1 MSLVIRQATLEDFA
15 PIHKLLT
22 TAGVSTSGLGDHLTN
37 YLVVEY
43 PNEQKIVGTVGL
55 EIYQEDER
63 LYGLMRSLVLENST
77 VQAKI
82 GMELL
87 RLFFAYAETKSLT
100 ALYLFTKSTGIDLFI
115 HMGFSTVQVDALPP
129 CILQSPS
136 YLANAQLDAVAM
148 GHLYKSTTYPHAPV
162 DIVDK

>member
-15 PIHKLLT
+15 SIHKYLT
-22 TAGVSTSGLGDHLTN
+22 SAGVSTGGLGDHLTN
-37 YLVVEY
+37 YLVVEN
-43 PNEQKIVGTVGL
+43 PNENKIVGTVGL
-55 EIYQEDER
+55 EIYREDER

-77 VQAKI
+77 VQAQV

-87 RLFFAYAETKSLT
+87 SRFFAYAETKSLT

-115 HMGFSTVQVDALPP
+115 HMGFSTVQADALPT
-129 CILQSPS
+129 CILQSPP
-136 YLANAQLDAVAM
+136 YLANAQQDMVPM

>member
-1 MSLVIRQATLEDFA
+1 MSLVIRQAALEDFA

-22 TAGVSTSGLGDHLTN
+22 TAGVSTRSLGDHLTN
-37 YLVVEY
+37 YLVVEN
-43 PNEQKIVGTVGL
+43 PNENKIVGTVGL

-63 LYGLMRSLVLENST
+63 LYGLMRSLVLENSS

-82 GMELL
+82 GLELF

-100 ALYLFTKSTGIDLFI
+100 ALYLFTKSTGIELFI
-115 HMGFSTVQVDALPP
+115 HMGFSTVQADALPT

-136 YLANAQLDAVAM
+136 YLAFTEQELVAM